1 MSLLKFFATSY
12 THSNNVKTYGY
23 EHLFTINNLERAGLL
38 KRKDVVLVETASVWQ
53 GIKQKLRLIDD
64 RGGAQVDDNISYVA
78 AGYAPMSVRLVQIL
92 GNGNSGGSW
101 STSPSM
107 NEVMRLLPGPLIE
120 FTQVHVHVMFVDL

>member
-1 MSLLKFFATSY
+1 M
-12 THSNNVKTYGY
+12 
-23 EHLFTINNLERAGLL
+23 
-38 KRKDVVLVETASVWQ
+38 ETASVWQ

-92 GNGNSGGSW
+92 GNSNSGGSW
-101 STSPSM
+101 SSAPSM

-120 FTQVHVHVMFVDL
+120 FTQVQVMVANLWTKYSYFISCFLITNTSICVLNVQSG